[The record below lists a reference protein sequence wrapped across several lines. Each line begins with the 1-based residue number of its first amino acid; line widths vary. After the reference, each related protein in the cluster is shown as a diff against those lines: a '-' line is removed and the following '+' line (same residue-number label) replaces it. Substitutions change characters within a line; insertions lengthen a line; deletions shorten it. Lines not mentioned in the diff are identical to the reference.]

1 MSNDDLN
8 YMVRY
13 YLLPTT
19 CLMQDTRLRAHLA
32 LTAHFPFCSQGDV
45 LHSITILAQ
54 IQPDQF
60 FLSAFE
66 MLIMVFF

>member
-8 YMVRY
+8 YMVSY

-19 CLMQDTRLRAHLA
+19 CLMQDTRLTAHLA
-32 LTAHFPFCSQGDV
+32 LNAHLPFCSQGDV

-60 FLSAFE
+60 FSQCF
-66 MLIMVFF
+66 

>member
-8 YMVRY
+8 YMVSY

-19 CLMQDTRLRAHLA
+19 CLMQDTRLTAHLA
-32 LTAHFPFCSQGDV
+32 LNAHLPFCSQGDV

-54 IQPDQF
+54 I
-60 FLSAFE
+60 
-66 MLIMVFF
+66 